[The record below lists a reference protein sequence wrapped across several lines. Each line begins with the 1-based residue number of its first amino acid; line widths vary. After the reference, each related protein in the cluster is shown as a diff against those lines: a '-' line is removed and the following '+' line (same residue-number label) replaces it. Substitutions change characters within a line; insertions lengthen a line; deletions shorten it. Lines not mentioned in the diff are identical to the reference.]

1 MNRLAGIAVAVIG
14 LIVAV
19 LGALKV
25 VPGLTQPGVIM
36 ILLGGLIIG
45 LSFIDAP
52 ETDETPRM
60 STGSTLANIFFA
72 PAEVFRNL
80 RRHPRWL
87 VALLIMAVL
96 SAVYTNLFMNRL
108 GAERIANFAID
119 KTLEMPIMND
129 QAKAEVEKN
138 RPQAIADAKNPV
150 IRAGQ
155 AASGFAGS
163 VFMTAFLALVFF
175 LFALAMGGKINYWQA
190 FSVATYAAFPVAVV
204 RFILNTIILHVKDP
218 TDIHPI
224 TGQSS
229 LIQDNLNFLF
239 VPKEHPVLYTIA
251 GVFSILMF
259 YWVWLNAIGLKN
271 GGERVSGSIAWTAS
285 IAIFVM
291 ILFLASVMAMLFP
304 GFIS

>member
-14 LIVAV
+14 LIIAV
-19 LGALKV
+19 LGAVKI
-25 VPGLTQPGVIM
+25 VPGVTQPGVVL

-45 LSFIDAP
+45 LSFIDGP
-52 ETDETPRM
+52 EADDTPRM

-87 VALLIMAVL
+87 VAMLIMAAMT
-96 SAVYTNLFMNRL
+96 SVYTNLFMNRL
-108 GAERIANFAID
+108 GAERVANFAID

-138 RPQAIADAKNPV
+138 RPQAIADAQNPV

-155 AASGFAGS
+155 AVTGFAGA
-163 VFMTAFLALVFF
+163 VFMTAFLALIFF
-175 LFALAMGGKINYWQA
+175 LFALAMGGKMNYWQA
-190 FSVATYAAFPVAVV
+190 FSVATYAAFPVAVI
-204 RFILNTIILHVKDP
+204 RFILNTIILHIKEP
-218 TDIHPI
+218 NDIHPI
-224 TGQSS
+224 LGQSS

-259 YWVWLNAIGLKN
+259 YWVWLNAVGLKN
-271 GGERVSGSIAWTAS
+271 GGEKVSGSIAWTAS

-291 ILFLASVMAMLFP
+291 ILCLASVMALLFP
-304 GFIS
+304 SFIS

>member
-1 MNRLAGIAVAVIG
+1 
-14 LIVAV
+14 
-19 LGALKV
+19 
-25 VPGLTQPGVIM
+25 
-36 ILLGGLIIG
+36 
-45 LSFIDAP
+45 
-52 ETDETPRM
+52 
-60 STGSTLANIFFA
+60 A

-87 VALLIMAVL
+87 VALLVMSLL
-96 SAVYTNLFMNRL
+96 SAVYSNLFMNRL

-129 QAKAEVEKN
+129 QAKAQVEAG

-150 IRAGQ
+150 VRTGQ
-155 AASGFAGS
+155 AVSGFAGS
-163 VFMTAFLALVFF
+163 VFLTAFLALIFF
-175 LFALAMGGKINYWQA
+175 LFALAMGGKLNYWQS
-190 FSVATYAAFPVAVV
+190 FSIATYAAFPVAVI
-204 RFILNTIILHVKDP
+204 RFVLNSIVLHVKDP

-224 TGQSS
+224 TGQSN

-239 VPKEHPVLYTIA
+239 TPSEHPVLYTIA
-251 GVFSILMF
+251 GVFSLLMF
-259 YWVWLNAIGLKN
+259 YWVWLNATGLKN

-291 ILFLASVMAMLFP
+291 ILCLASVMALLFP